1 MIKTEIIQRIEN
13 EIKLLSTDL
22 SRKVSDIKGISFRK
36 EHHFE
41 VNKRE
46 YIVELVVMKYVNED
60 DYGPS
65 LTVCLE
71 LNEFYQLDLSVIR
84 GYGELIAQRVVTF
97 TEQTVKDLDIH
108 ILFNEMGDQLIM
120 ALRKLYLEEP

>member
-13 EIKLLSTDL
+13 EINLLSTDL
-22 SRKVSDIKGISFRK
+22 NSKVSNIKGISFRK

-71 LNEFYQLDLSVIR
+71 LNESYQLDLSVIR
-84 GYGELIAQRVVTF
+84 GYGELIAQRVVT
-97 TEQTVKDLDIH
+97 KGLDIH
-108 ILFNEMGDQLIM
+108 ILFNEMGEELIM
-120 ALRKLYLEEP
+120 ALKKLYLEET